1 MTRGQLS
8 ATQKRV
14 LTRTVSCWCSD
25 LKLPATR
32 TVQPSQALNQMREE
46 QADRGQNI
54 PFIMRKVEKH
64 GSGSLSQEAC
74 GQTSP
79 KAGMPNSS
87 PPESPPGALTPS
99 LWREIRNEIRVW
111 GYFRKKASLWKL
123 EEPERSA
130 RMFSLVLRIKWDNA
144 HSECPTHGECS
155 VNISYYYDVLLTV
168 IITVSRNL
176 VIFKIHIKC

>member
-1 MTRGQLS
+1 
-8 ATQKRV
+8 
-14 LTRTVSCWCSD
+14 
-25 LKLPATR
+25 
-32 TVQPSQALNQMREE
+32 MREE

-99 LWREIRNEIRVW
+99 LWREIRNEIRV
-111 GYFRKKASLWKL
+111 
-123 EEPERSA
+123 
-130 RMFSLVLRIKWDNA
+130 
-144 HSECPTHGECS
+144 
-155 VNISYYYDVLLTV
+155 
-168 IITVSRNL
+168 
-176 VIFKIHIKC
+176 